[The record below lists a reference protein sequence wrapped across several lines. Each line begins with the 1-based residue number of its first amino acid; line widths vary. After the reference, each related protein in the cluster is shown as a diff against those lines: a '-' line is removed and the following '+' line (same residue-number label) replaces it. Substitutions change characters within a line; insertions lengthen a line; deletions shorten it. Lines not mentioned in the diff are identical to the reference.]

1 MVLLLGDD
9 TERNQHLV
17 ERVLSANRQVHH
29 APVIVG
35 LGTHAQVTPELQE
48 LVERQG
54 LPWVAARSPLMRP
67 DAMDLWAVLRPV
79 LQQIG

>member
-1 MVLLLGDD
+1 VVLLLCDD
-9 TERNQHLV
+9 PARNQHLI

-35 LGTHAQVTPELQE
+35 LGTHAQITPELQA

-54 LPWVAARSPLMRP
+54 LPWVAARSPLQRP
-67 DAMDLWAVLRPV
+67 DEQDLWAVLQPV